1 MSRTAAARAGDPAPD
16 RPERHSVV
24 LALVGPTAAGKSA
37 IALALAP
44 RLRAEIVSLDSMQV
58 YRGMDIGTA
67 KPTPEERR
75 RVPHHMID
83 LADPAR
89 PYSVAA
95 FQAAARA
102 ATDSVLLRGRVPL
115 LVGGSGLYYRAVV
128 DELEFPPTDPRT
140 RATIERNDP
149 GDLVARLRAR
159 DPDAA
164 SRIEPQNVRRV
175 VRALEVME
183 LTGRPFSEFRT
194 AWDRYESR
202 YDLVVAGIRVDPEIL
217 GERVASRVDRM
228 LDAGLVDEVRTL
240 LDRGL
245 RRALTASRAIAYPEI
260 VAHLGGATTLQ
271 EARGHIVRNT
281 RRFARRQMSW
291 FRADPR
297 IRWFDGTDTER
308 AGEEIGAYYD
318 REIARRT
325 VGA

>member
-1 MSRTAAARAGDPAPD
+1 MSRAAAARAGDPAPN
-16 RPERHSVV
+16 RPERPSVV

-37 IALALAP
+37 IVLALAP
-44 RLRAEIVSLDSMQV
+44 GLRAEIVSLDSMQV
-58 YRGMDIGTA
+58 YRGMNIGTA
-67 KPTPEERR
+67 KPTPDEQR

-83 LADPAR
+83 VADPAR

-95 FQAAARA
+95 FQASARA

-128 DELEFPPTDPRT
+128 DELEFPPTDPRA
-140 RATIERNDP
+140 RAAIERNDP
-149 GDLVARLRAR
+149 GDLIERLRAH
-159 DPDAA
+159 DPEAA

-202 YDLVVAGIRVDPEIL
+202 YDLVVAGVRVDPEVL
-217 GERVASRVDRM
+217 GERITSRVDRM
-228 LDAGLVDEVRTL
+228 LESGLVDEVRTL

-260 VAHLGGATTLQ
+260 VAHLDGTTTLE
-271 EARGHIVRNT
+271 EARAHIVSNT

-297 IRWFDGTDTER
+297 IRWFDGADSER
-308 AGEEIGAYYD
+308 VGEEIGAYYE
-318 REIARRT
+318 REIALRT

>member
-1 MSRTAAARAGDPAPD
+1 MTRATARARDPEPESTD
-16 RPERHSVV
+16 RPACV
-24 LALVGPTAAGKSA
+24 LALVGPTASGKSA

-44 RLRAEIVSLDSMQV
+44 GLRAEIVSLDSMQV

-67 KPTPEERR
+67 KPTPEEQR

-83 LADPAR
+83 VADPGR

-95 FQAAARA
+95 FQASARA

-140 RATIERNDP
+140 RAAIERNDP
-149 GDLVARLRAR
+149 GDLLERLRAN
-159 DPDAA
+159 DPEAA
-164 SRIEPQNVRRV
+164 SHIEPQNVRRV

-202 YDLVVAGIRVDPEIL
+202 YDLVVAGLRVDPEVL
-217 GERVASRVDRM
+217 GERVAARVNHM
-228 LDAGLVDEVRTL
+228 LEAGLVDEVRKL

-260 VAHLGGATTLQ
+260 VAHLDGATTL
-271 EARGHIVRNT
+271 EDSRGHIVRNT

-297 IRWFDGTDTER
+297 IRWFDASDTER
-308 AGEEIGAYYD
+308 AGEGIEAYYE

>member
-1 MSRTAAARAGDPAPD
+1 MSSASARAREPEPESID
-16 RPERHSVV
+16 RPAYV
-24 LALVGPTAAGKSA
+24 LALVGPTASGKTA
-37 IALALAP
+37 IAVALAP
-44 RLRAEIVSLDSMQV
+44 GLRAEIVSLDSMQV

-67 KPTPEERR
+67 KPTRQERR

-83 LADPAR
+83 VADPAR

-128 DELEFPPTDPRT
+128 DELSFPPTDPRT
-140 RATIERNDP
+140 RAAIERNDP
-149 GDLVARLRAR
+149 AALAERLRAD

-164 SRIEPQNVRRV
+164 SRIEPQNLRRI

-202 YDLVVAGIRVDPEIL
+202 YDLIAAGLRVDPDALAARITT
-217 GERVASRVDRM
+217 RVDRM
-228 LDAGLVDEVRTL
+228 LGAGLVDEVRTL

-260 VAHLGGATTLQ
+260 VAYLDGATTLE
-271 EARGHIVRNT
+271 EARERIVRNT

-291 FRADPR
+291 FRVDPR
-297 IRWFDGTDTER
+297 IRWFDGSDTER
-308 AGEEIGAYYD
+308 AGEEIGAYYE